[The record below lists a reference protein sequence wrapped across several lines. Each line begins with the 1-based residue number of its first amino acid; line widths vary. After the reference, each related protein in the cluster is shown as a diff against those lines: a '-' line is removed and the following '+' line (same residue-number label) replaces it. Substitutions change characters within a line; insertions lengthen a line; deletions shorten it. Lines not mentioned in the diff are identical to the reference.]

1 MNGIKL
7 IEHIHYYL
15 CYEKHLH
22 IHRDYLDG
30 FKRQRNIIY
39 HTSRISRMISRHVK
53 SWEMDLR
60 NCVYF
65 IAYLLCIKYL
75 LDIDIYDIKSLY
87 KMFNINIKKPLHIY
101 EYFCFYILDFD
112 FSFLED
118 KISHWNIY

>member
-7 IEHIHYYL
+7 IENIHYYL
-15 CYEKHLH
+15 CYKKHAH
-22 IHRDYLDG
+22 IRHDYLED

-39 HTSRISRMISRHVK
+39 YTSRISRMISRHVK
-53 SWEMDLR
+53 SWEMNLR

-75 LDIDIYDIKSLY
+75 LDVELYNIKSLY
-87 KMFNINIKKPLHIY
+87 NLFNINIEKELHIY
-101 EYFCFYILDFD
+101 EYFCLFILDFD

-118 KISHWNIY
+118 KIEHWSIY